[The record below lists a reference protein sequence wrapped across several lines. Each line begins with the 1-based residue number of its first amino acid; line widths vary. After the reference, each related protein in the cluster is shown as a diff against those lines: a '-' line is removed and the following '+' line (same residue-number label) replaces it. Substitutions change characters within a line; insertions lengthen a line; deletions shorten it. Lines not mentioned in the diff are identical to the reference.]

1 MSNIELEVKVLNVDS
16 KEIVIASGNEDKIK
30 EVQEIL
36 KEFKIVSIKELGLD
50 IDVEESEPSFEKN
63 ALKKAKEISIAL
75 GGKLCIADDSGI
87 EIEYLDGFPGVFT
100 KRWHSGS
107 DRERNLEILKKLDG
121 VPKEKR
127 KIDFTTA
134 IAISDGK
141 NINFFEIGKITG
153 IVSET
158 PKGENGFGFDEIFE
172 LENGKTLAEISSYEK
187 NKISARKIALEK
199 LRLKLLNL

>member
-1 MSNIELEVKVLNVDS
+1 MSNMELEVKVLNVDS

-127 KIDFTTA
+127 KIC
-134 IAISDGK
+134 
-141 NINFFEIGKITG
+141 
-153 IVSET
+153 
-158 PKGENGFGFDEIFE
+158 
-172 LENGKTLAEISSYEK
+172 
-187 NKISARKIALEK
+187 
-199 LRLKLLNL
+199 